1 MDIRIGIVQSSQV
14 IELELGDDTDQDEVK
29 AAVEAALGSD
39 GVLWVTDRKGSQV
52 GVPAA
57 KLAFIQLGTSSTAQR
72 IGFGV

>member
-14 IELELGDDTDQDEVK
+14 IELELGDDTDQEQLRGL
-29 AAVEAALGSD
+29 VEAALGSD
-39 GVLWVTDRKGSQV
+39 GVLWITDRKGSQI